1 MSDDFPHLGFD
12 PCPGDVSAAER
23 VAETMRQ
30 ITTASSLTHGT
41 LLSINTD
48 SGVWVGR
55 AADAFSDAF
64 SEVPPYLERA
74 VNALDTASRA
84 LSTWVTQLDT
94 LQSRARALEEEA
106 ASAAASV
113 SAAQASVDA
122 LPTDT
127 SDMTDEERERHDEEA
142 ETERGRLDRAN
153 AALADIRERA
163 RTLNLEY
170 TSHADD
176 TARQLRNAADAAPPE
191 PGLWDSVV
199 GAFEGIGDFFVEVG
213 RALTDPD
220 TLKAIGD
227 FFSNVAMVLGV
238 VCLIVMCFTPLGPLA
253 WIALGAS
260 ALALGFHV
268 AAKIGGADVGWD
280 TIICDA
286 IGVAGG
292 ALGIYAG
299 RVVNAGR
306 ATVAAGQGMRASGW
320 GRFFSL
326 GSLRQAVT
334 PWNWSILGGAGR
346 VWGIGEYFR
355 GVGMTMR
362 GYQVIAAGQA
372 MNWGGA
378 VAGNAAAGTDLYR
391 NWSVPFVGPINDFI
405 EARERDNARAAAA
418 SQPAPPTVNA
428 TERLTAASGAFVNG
442 LSQSD
447 LGTAA

>member
-1 MSDDFPHLGFD
+1 MSDGFPHLGFD

-23 VAETMRQ
+23 VAETLRQ

-94 LQSRARALEEEA
+94 LQARARALEEEA
-106 ASAAASV
+106 AGAAASV
-113 SAAQASVDA
+113 SAAQAGVDA

-127 SDMTDEERERHDEEA
+127 SDLTDEERERHDQEA

-213 RALTDPD
+213 RALSDPD
-220 TLKAIGD
+220 SLKAIGD
-227 FFSNVAMVLGV
+227 FFSNVATALGV
-238 VCLIVMCFTPLGPLA
+238 VCLIVACFTPLGPLA

-260 ALALGFHV
+260 ALAFGFHV

-292 ALGIYAG
+292 ALGIVGGRMIDAG
-299 RVVNAGR
+299 RL
-306 ATVAAGQGMRASGW
+306 TVAAGQGMRASGW

-326 GSLRQAVT
+326 GSLRHAVT
-334 PWNWSILGGAGR
+334 PWNWSMLGGAGR
-346 VWGIGEYFR
+346 FWGIAEYFR
-355 GVGMTMR
+355 GVGLTMR
-362 GYQVIAAGQA
+362 GYHLIFTGRLIS
-372 MNWGGA
+372 WGSSG
-378 VAGNAAAGTDLYR
+378 AGNAAAATDLYR
-391 NWSVPFVGPINDFI
+391 NWSVPFVGPIQDLI
-405 EARERDNARAAAA
+405 EARKRDNARAAAQD
-418 SQPAPPTVNA
+418 QPALPTVDA
-428 TERLTAASGAFVNG
+428 TERLTAARGGFLNG
-442 LSQSD
+442 LNQSD